1 LAGSRSLLEARI
13 AAYGE
18 AIDVAAAT
26 VVNTGT
32 PEHQGLYDMVRYHL
46 GWQDRGGTPSKAPG
60 KKLRP
65 TLCFLVAEALGADW
79 KIALPAATAVE
90 LVHNF
95 SLIHDDIQDQSRLRR
110 HQEAVWAVW
119 GIAQGINAGDAL
131 LIIAEQAIADVEP
144 HLPPE
149 RALGAYRLL
158 LDACRALCEGQYL
171 DLLWENAPAI
181 TVDQYLG
188 MIERKTASLF
198 ACTAEL
204 GAYCA
209 GADAPTRS
217 AFHDFGQA
225 LGLAFQVA
233 DDVLGIWGP
242 EQETGKSAALDLISR
257 KKTLPVLLGLD
268 SRFGPIADRLRELFA
283 KDSPL
288 TIEEAQ
294 QTAHWL
300 EELGTREQTLA
311 YLNRYT
317 GEAMQMLQRAAPGE
331 NAQLL
336 KDFLASMLPIM

>member
-1 LAGSRSLLEARI
+1 
-13 AAYGE
+13 
-18 AIDVAAAT
+18 
-26 VVNTGT
+26 
-32 PEHQGLYDMVRYHL
+32 MVRYHL
-46 GWQDRGGTPSKAPG
+46 GWQDRAGVSSRAPG

-79 KIALPAATAVE
+79 KVALPAATAVE

-95 SLIHDDIQDQSRLRR
+95 SLIHDDIQDRSHLRR
-110 HQEAVWAVW
+110 HQEAVWVVW
-119 GIAQGINAGDAL
+119 GTAQGINAGDAL
-131 LIIAEQAIADVEP
+131 LIIAEQALTDVEP
-144 HLPPE
+144 HLPAE

-158 LDACRALCEGQYL
+158 LAACRALCEGQYL

-181 TVDQYLG
+181 TVDEYLG

-209 GADAPTRS
+209 GANPATQA

-225 LGLAFQVA
+225 LGMAFQVA

-257 KKTLPVLLGLD
+257 KKTLPVLLGLE
-268 SRFGPIADRLRELFA
+268 SHSGPTAARLQELFA
-283 KDSPL
+283 KDSPV
-288 TIEEAQ
+288 TIEEAEQ
-294 QTAHWL
+294 AAHWL

-311 YLNRYT
+311 YLDRYT
-317 GEAMQMLQRAAPGE
+317 REAMRLLQQAVRE
-331 NAQLL
+331 EDAQVLR
-336 KDFLASMLPIM
+336 DFLAAMLPVKR